1 MIHHATQDFNF
12 NQLHLATPVAIQGG
26 SFFSKLNFSP
36 KDDSLYVYTPKC
48 TAKGISSGSK
58 QFIDFIFVP
67 SNTNFI
73 QWMDALEEKVQTLIY
88 EKRDT
93 WFEADSIELDD
104 IQNSFIP
111 MMKLKGNQY
120 LLRGYIP
127 QGKQAIKEPPIQI
140 YDEHEMPVLLS
151 SIKES
156 SDVISILDIHGIKFN
171 QKCFQLIVNI
181 RQMMVLEKTQF
192 SNCLIKL
199 DKEKQIEVKLD
210 ILEKIEKPKND
221 AYKVALEKA
230 NRIAKEAEEAR
241 IRAEELKTE
250 D

>member
-1 MIHHATQDFNF
+1 MIHHATPEFNF
-12 NQLHLATPVAIQGG
+12 NQLHLATPVSIQGG
-26 SFFSKLNFSP
+26 SFFSKLNVSSS
-36 KDDSLYVYTPKC
+36 DDSLYVYTPKC
-48 TAKGISSGSK
+48 NTKQGVMSSGTK
-58 QFIDFIFVP
+58 QFMDFIFIQ

-73 QWMDALEEKVQTLIY
+73 QWIDNLEEKVQKLIY
-88 EKRDT
+88 EKKDE

-111 MMKLKGNQY
+111 MMKLKGTQC

-127 QGKQAIKEPPIQI
+127 QGKQSIKEPPIQI

-156 SDVISILDIHGIKFN
+156 SQVISILDISGIKFN
-171 QKCFQLIVNI
+171 QKCFQLVVNI

-199 DKEKQIEVKLD
+199 DKEKQVEVKID
-210 ILEKIEKPKND
+210 ILEKPS
-221 AYKVALEKA
+221 AYKIALEKA
-230 NRIAKEAEEAR
+230 NRISKEAEDAR
-241 IRAEELKTE
+241 NLAEELKV
-250 D
+250 